1 MHRLR
6 LFCLYVSLSLGTGV
20 AAAAE
25 APGASFKVLMAYDPS
40 DEAVAN
46 VQVGVP
52 MTPGLEASL
61 KRHISFSSTTLLT
74 DVMRASR
81 TSENDV
87 LIGPP
92 SVTASAISH
101 GYQLLARS
109 DATAKFVIVARSEI
123 ASLEGL
129 RGKTLYLTQQDSSRA
144 YLAKGLL
151 RESKFDLK
159 SLGKL
164 TYGRTSGAGLLGLS
178 LKVADATFV
187 DEKEAKQWMSKNP
200 GVGHILKTSREVPS
214 GMAISVTKTMTEADR
229 AALLRWVAS
238 PAAREVGLGQLREA
252 TTADKD
258 LYKYIASLGILTPDM
273 LPGAT
278 VATAK
283 AVSELMAAGAIV
295 VDTRTRKE
303 FDKDHIPG
311 AVFAPYMEKSLKEV
325 EFDQT
330 QDDFTAVLKLP
341 RDKPVVFL
349 CNGPE
354 CWKSYKA
361 SKLAAANGFKKVYW
375 FRGGMPEWH
384 EKSLPVTGA

>member
-1 MHRLR
+1 MRRLR
-6 LFCLYVSLSLGTGV
+6 LLSFSLLLSLGADV
-20 AAAAE
+20 FAAAD
-25 APGASFKVLMAYDPS
+25 APGSSFKVLMAHDPS
-40 DEAVAN
+40 DEAAAS
-46 VQVGVP
+46 VQVGMPVG
-52 MTPGLEASL
+52 PGIEASL

-101 GYQLLARS
+101 GYQLLALN
-109 DATAKFVIVARSEI
+109 DATARFAIVARADI
-123 ASLEGL
+123 ANLEGL
-129 RGKTLYLTQQDSSRA
+129 RGKVLYLTQQDSSRA

-159 SLGKL
+159 TLGKL

-178 LKVADATFV
+178 LKIADATFV
-187 DEKEAKQWMSKNP
+187 EENEAKQWMRVNP
-200 GVGHILKTSREVPS
+200 NLGHILKTSRDVPS
-214 GMAISVTKTMTEADR
+214 GMAISVKKTMTETDR

-238 PAAREVGLGQLREA
+238 PASREVGLGQLREA

-258 LYKYIASLGILTPDM
+258 LYKYIAGLGILTPAM
-273 LPGAT
+273 LTGTT
-278 VATAK
+278 VATAQ
-283 AVSELMAAGAIV
+283 AVTQLMAAGATA

-303 FDKDHIPG
+303 FDKEHIPG
-311 AVFAPYMEKSLKEV
+311 AVFAPYVEKSLKEV
-325 EFDQT
+325 EYDQT
-330 QDDFTAVLKLP
+330 QDDFTAILKLP
-341 RDKPVVFL
+341 RDKPVIFL

-361 SKLAAANGFKKVYW
+361 SKVAAGNGFKKAYW
-375 FRGGMPEWH
+375 FRGGMPEWR